1 MRKQLLPLSID
12 LPDQSQDCS
21 LHQIHC
27 PLRDI
32 GSRGLRA
39 GQADEGGAACTLK
52 NCPHSRH
59 SSPDQALDWSPVV
72 IAIEAI
78 QVNSQ
83 GHGMQAVLHVP
94 LEIMEAYAPGQG
106 SGLGAGLISRQIG
119 LLSVPED
126 PSAPSRA
133 AFLPGLRRSLRLRSA
148 GPAIGLQ
155 PIPAGMVMV
164 ERAHNT
170 IMEGWAGEVAL
181 IDHGSAVALQVG
193 QQALQMMM
201 PLPALPGGQGGA
213 AVEHVVVGV
222 YPQGYQAAFAAE
234 EFHKPVGQDL
244 IVGIDDDGSDPVDI
258 KLHMGEAAGNGR
270 HQATPGH
277 FRVKIT
283 IIRVYCSAKL
293 DKFIAP
299 LAGL

>member
-32 GSRGLRA
+32 GAGGLRA
-39 GQADEGGAACTLK
+39 GQADEGGTPYALQHR
-52 NCPHSRH
+52 PHSRH
-59 SSPDQALDWSPVV
+59 PSPDQALDGTPVV

-83 GHGMQAVLHVP
+83 GHGMQAILHIP
-94 LEIMEAYAPGQG
+94 LKVMEAYTPGQG
-106 SGLGAGLISRQIG
+106 SGLGAGLISCQIG

-126 PSAPSRA
+126 PPPLSGPALLYGFGRP
-133 AFLPGLRRSLRLRSA
+133 LRLRSA
-148 GPAIGLQ
+148 GPAVGLQ
-155 PIPAGMVMV
+155 PFPAGMVMV
-164 ERAHNT
+164 ESAHNT
-170 IMEGWAGEVAL
+170 IMEGGAGEVAL

-201 PLPALPGGQGGA
+201 PLPALPGGKDGA

-258 KLHMGEAAGNGR
+258 KLHMGETAGNGR